1 MKVRFRR
8 FSFFSFL
15 LSALF
20 VFQSPIFAQ
29 SISAAS
35 DNLSGEKSVE
45 KTMTS
50 VVMVLTGKGDGLL
63 DKQGLGVIVKNDGV
77 ILTAYDLVKNAA
89 QVQVRLKNGEIY
101 DKVELLNFDE
111 RRNVAAIKITATDLP
126 VAPINSEELNSGG
139 KVFVISN
146 SQRLNWTISDGLF
159 SSLRLA
165 DEIPNAGKGFRV
177 LEFSAAVLSGSSGGV
192 LTDENGQPVGLIVSQ
207 INTGQNLNFAIP
219 FSSVKGLAD
228 TPQKIMSFGDAR
240 SLELPQPVRP
250 PTAIDIVNADPEEI
264 LRNAKIFHIT
274 SNSVL
279 ISEKMMENAL
289 MKMPEFKTRELAIIK
304 DYKNADIIINVE
316 HQLFTWD
323 YRLTMI
329 DRQTKIVLVSDKV
342 TVWDGKIA
350 SKKFAKKIVSK
361 LKELKNKKEDP
372 KNKT

>member
-1 MKVRFRR
+1 MKVCFRR
-8 FSFFSFL
+8 FLFFSFL

-29 SISAAS
+29 SISAS
-35 DNLSGEKSVE
+35 SENPSSEKIVE
-45 KTMTS
+45 KTMPS

-63 DKQGLGVIVKNDGV
+63 DKQGLGVIVEKDGV
-77 ILTAYDLVKNAA
+77 ILTAYDLVKNAT

-101 DKVELLNFDE
+101 DRVDLLSFDE

-146 SQRLNWTISDGLF
+146 SQRLNWTITDGLF

-177 LEFSAAVLSGSSGGV
+177 LEFSAAVLSGSTGGV
-192 LTDENGQPVGLIVSQ
+192 LTDENGQAVGLIVSQ
-207 INTGQNLNFAIP
+207 INPGQNLNFAIP
-219 FSSVKGLAD
+219 FSSVRGLAN
-228 TPQKIMSFGDAR
+228 TPQKIMSFSEAR

-250 PTAIDIVNADPEEI
+250 PTAIDIVNTNPEEI

-274 SNSVL
+274 TNSVL

-289 MKMPEFKTRELAIIK
+289 MKLPEFKTRELAIVK

-323 YRLTMI
+323 YRLTMT

-361 LKELKNKKEDP
+361 LKELKTTKENP

>member
-1 MKVRFRR
+1 
-8 FSFFSFL
+8 
-15 LSALF
+15 
-20 VFQSPIFAQ
+20 
-29 SISAAS
+29 
-35 DNLSGEKSVE
+35 
-45 KTMTS
+45 
-50 VVMVLTGKGDGLL
+50 MVLTGKGDGLL
-63 DKQGLGVIVKNDGV
+63 DKQGLGVIVEKDGV
-77 ILTAYDLVKNAA
+77 ILTAYDLVKNAT

-101 DKVELLNFDE
+101 DRVDLLSFDE

-146 SQRLNWTISDGLF
+146 SQRLNWTITDGLF

-177 LEFSAAVLSGSSGGV
+177 LEFSAAVLSGSTGGV
-192 LTDENGQPVGLIVSQ
+192 LTDENGQAVGLIVSQ
-207 INTGQNLNFAIP
+207 INPGQNLNFAIP
-219 FSSVKGLAD
+219 FSSVRGLAN
-228 TPQKIMSFGDAR
+228 TPQKIMSFSEAR

-250 PTAIDIVNADPEEI
+250 PTAIDIVNTNPEEI

-274 SNSVL
+274 TNSVL

-289 MKMPEFKTRELAIIK
+289 MKLPEFKTRELAIVK

-323 YRLTMI
+323 YRLTMT

-361 LKELKNKKEDP
+361 LKELKTTKENP

>member
-1 MKVRFRR
+1 MKVCFRR
-8 FSFFSFL
+8 FSFFLIL

-29 SISAAS
+29 SPSAS
-35 DNLSGEKSVE
+35 SENLSGEKIVE

-50 VVMVLTGKGDGLL
+50 VVMVLTGKGDGIL
-63 DKQGLGVIVKNDGV
+63 DKQGLGVIVENAGV
-77 ILTAYDLVKNAA
+77 ILTAYDLLKNAT

-101 DKVELLNFDE
+101 DRVDLLSFDE

-126 VAPINSEELNSGG
+126 VAPINSEELKNGG

-146 SQRLNWTISDGLF
+146 SQRLNWTITDGLF

-192 LTDENGQPVGLIVSQ
+192 LTDENGQAVGLIVSQ
-207 INTGQNLNFAIP
+207 INPGQNLNFAIP
-219 FSSVKGLAD
+219 FSSVKGLAN
-228 TPQKIMSFGDAR
+228 TPQKIMSFSNGS

-250 PTAIDIVNADPEEI
+250 PTAIDIINTNPEEI

-274 SNSVL
+274 TNSVL
-279 ISEKMMENAL
+279 ISEEMMENAL
-289 MKMPEFKTRELAIIK
+289 MKMPEFKTRELAIVK

-323 YRLTMI
+323 YRLTMT

-361 LKELKNKKEDP
+361 LKELKTTKENP